1 MVRIPGFHW
10 RGRGSIPG
18 GRTETPGSH
27 MARPKKKKKKI
38 RCLSEIQIL
47 NGCPILLSAKS
58 GNFINMTTRKF

>member
-27 MARPKKKKKKI
+27 MARPKKKKKKFVVY
-38 RCLSEIQIL
+38 Q
-47 NGCPILLSAKS
+47 
-58 GNFINMTTRKF
+58 KFKF